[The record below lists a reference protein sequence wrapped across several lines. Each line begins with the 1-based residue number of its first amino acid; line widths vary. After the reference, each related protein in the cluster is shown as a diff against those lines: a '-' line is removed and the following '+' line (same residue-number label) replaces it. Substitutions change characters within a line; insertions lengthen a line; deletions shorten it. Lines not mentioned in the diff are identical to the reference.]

1 LFVGIIRVS
10 EPFSTL
16 IRLKGRPQQIL
27 AKIVESDLSTEAK
40 EAQIKLLFVETF
52 FLNYRERRHLRQ
64 EEKST

>member
-1 LFVGIIRVS
+1 MLVCWNIS
-10 EPFSTL
+10 EPFPRL